1 MMTTPSMF
9 NNVLTM
15 EYYLD
20 ALYASVGENPD
31 LCSSDPCK
39 RNKKKLSVIPVVVSS
54 IAAVLVLLFIFSALA
69 IYRRKKHGGSS
80 FFIFYFCNC
89 HHRLT
94 VR

>member
-9 NNVLTM
+9 HNVLTM

-20 ALYASVGENPD
+20 ALCASVGENPD
-31 LCSSDPCK
+31 LCPSDPCK
-39 RNKKKLSVIPVVVSS
+39 RKKKKRFVIPVVVSS
-54 IAAVLVLLFIFSALA
+54 IAAVLVLFVFSALA

-80 FFIFYFCNC
+80 IFIFYFCNC
-89 HHRLT
+89 HHSS